1 VAVTDQQQQIAVN
14 AAAAR
19 WLTDILD
26 AWGLTDTTARAEWVI
41 RELLAQGV
49 RPVPPVPPLRGPGAD
64 ADHRRSCK
72 AEIDAALAARRRAED
87 GAR

>member
-1 VAVTDQQQQIAVN
+1 MSALRQIGVN

-19 WLTDILD
+19 WLSEQLQ

-49 RPVPPVPPLRGPGAD
+49 RPVSPLPPLRGPGAD

-72 AEIDAALAARRRAED
+72 AEIDAALAARRGAED